1 MKRICAKER
10 NNSVRSKI
18 LRDFPKSIR
27 DVMSHSVA
35 TGVKLEPGEEDATE
49 DAYKKLADNLKVFCV
64 SSSDYMKIQDLT
76 DGSPA
81 VRNRMLTFLL
91 FTLLPTTFMCV
102 TSCWQVF
109 KRKRETEIPD
119 LQLHIENVAREH
131 KKVKVLAFMQENVDG
146 NVDRFL
152 QDVRRSLLE
161 GHAGQVRL

>member
-49 DAYKKLADNLKVFCV
+49 DAHKKLADNLKVFCV

-81 VRNRMLTFLL
+81 VRNTMLL
-91 FTLLPTTFMCV
+91 FSVIYTVITTFMCV
-102 TSCWQVF
+102 TSC
-109 KRKRETEIPD
+109 
-119 LQLHIENVAREH
+119 
-131 KKVKVLAFMQENVDG
+131 
-146 NVDRFL
+146 
-152 QDVRRSLLE
+152 
-161 GHAGQVRL
+161 